1 MLSIPKTLVV
11 CPILLLAL
19 ACSGPKS
26 SGQPEP
32 DNKKDL
38 NSDPIKKS
46 GFNEPKKSGP
56 EAVSGEKTGP
66 VKKAPAPKIK
76 PKATPKKEPVTGDPK
91 KATTEPPTKK
101 ATPKKAAD
109 DGQVDVVKKDDDQR
123 DAKIKILQG
132 LNTQRERR
140 IAGLLRELAATKN
153 TADAERLLGARA
165 LEALAKSKK
174 ENIQL
179 KRELAKARAGL
190 PSTAPKASNG
200 NQDER
205 FLPGGDLDPNEVVAR
220 VNGEAVSRGD
230 LFFRLYYNYAL
241 DYFDAFLRIKMVEQE
256 AARLKIKVSEQECIV
271 WASRQ
276 MVTLS
281 SQNGGDKKFA
291 ERLKKEGKSL
301 ELIEAVLRVN
311 AEYGL
316 LVQKIVE
323 LRRQTPEGQSALE
336 KQARQEYDRKYTPSI
351 VASHIYW
358 RVNAKP
364 GTPEWKKAYSKA
376 QEVKKK
382 ILAGA
387 KFDEMAKKHSQDE
400 ETAKSGGSL
409 GMLDREKYKSLPV
422 FNNALFNLKVNQAQI
437 VSSKVGIHIIKVTQI
452 VPPSL
457 SWSQAKAKI
466 FRDMTAAGPTRGE
479 MDQLLNS
486 LQKKST
492 MKRLLKLR

>member
-1 MLSIPKTLVV
+1 MLRCPKTLFVF
-11 CPILLLAL
+11 PLLVLAL

-38 NSDPIKKS
+38 SDPIKKS
-46 GFNEPKKSGP
+46 GVNEPKKISP
-56 EAVSGEKTGP
+56 KKVEVKKTDP
-66 VKKAPAPKIK
+66 AKKAPAPKTTPPKEDPKK
-76 PKATPKKEPVTGDPK
+76 PAAKPDKKEP
-91 KATTEPPTKK
+91 KAKVEDSST
-101 ATPKKAAD
+101 
-109 DGQVDVVKKDDDQR
+109 DVVKKDDDAR

-132 LNTQRERR
+132 LNSQRERR
-140 IAGLLRELAATKN
+140 IAGLLRELAAAKN

-190 PSTAPKASNG
+190 PSKAPKTSKE

-220 VNGEAVSRGD
+220 VNGETVSRGD

-241 DYFDAFLRIKMVEQE
+241 DYFSSFLRIKMVEQE

-323 LRRQTPEGQSALE
+323 LRRQTPEGRGALE
-336 KQARQEYDRKYTPSI
+336 KQARQEYQRSYPPSI

-358 RVNAKP
+358 RVKGKP
-364 GTPEWKKAYSKA
+364 GTADWKKAYANA

-387 KFDEMAKKHSQDE
+387 DFGEMARKHSQDE

-409 GMLDREKYKSLPV
+409 GMLERKKYESLPV

-437 VSSKVGIHIIKVTQI
+437 VSSKVGIHIIKVTEI

-457 SWSQAKAKI
+457 SWPQAKAKI
-466 FRDMTAAGPTRGE
+466 FRDLTAAGPTRSE

-492 MKRLLKLR
+492 VKRLLKLR